1 MRSVAPF
8 YVLARCYAH
17 GAALTWQGDDAYALA
32 VVALDQG
39 LREGGLVG
47 GKVDV
52 RALLVGVTVGLRGGV
67 RVRVRIGLRVG

>member
-1 MRSVAPF
+1 MRSVVPL
-8 YVLARCYAH
+8 YGLARCYAH
-17 GAALTWQGDDAYALA
+17 GAALTWQRDDAHALA
-32 VVALDQG
+32 VVALDEG
-39 LREGGLVG
+39 VREGGLVG